1 MKELNFKEWLES
13 QGVDTKEF
21 WEQCKMKNQ
30 GWSFEDKYHKRNKLK
45 DNHCHFWVTDA
56 FKWDKTEQGFFY
68 WDNIDRKWEN
78 MVKRYEINGEFHKI
92 EFGFGKE

>member
-30 GWSFEDKYHKRNKLK
+30 GWESIRISRK
-45 DNHCHFWVTDA
+45 DLESLSPRVWIDS
-56 FKWDKTEQGFFY
+56 FKWSSTEQGHIF
-68 WDNIDRKWEN
+68 WEEINAKWRDEIEE
-78 MVKRYEINGEFHKI
+78 YEINNEFNKI
-92 EFGFGKE
+92 EFGFGKETK